1 MLIGGF
7 LFGCKDYCPRTLFFT
22 LVPQPLD
29 TPGCIAIAPRNGANQ
44 AHTHLFAM
52 IVLYIVQTFKDLAQ
66 IRRLV
71 KVMQESDPSGVVII
85 THNSEAFQL
94 SPNDFPDCSNL
105 YIINR
110 ETGSRLDFSLVQA
123 YLDALDY
130 ARHQGINF
138 DWVINLTGQ
147 CYPARPLRELV
158 NLLEAADVDGFID
171 HRLIFDDD
179 GKGGGIWPYY
189 EAHNRYH
196 YLYHWRLT
204 RSEPAWLW
212 RQVFGLVRV
221 ALHAIQP
228 WLRLDTSYALQIG
241 WLDTSGTVGKDFPL
255 FGGSWYM
262 TLSRRAADYL
272 WKFSQSHPEIKAH
285 FSLMNIPSEVYPHTV
300 LTNNP
305 DLKLSGHQHFFF
317 DVRLS
322 KRGRPLILGME
333 DLDRI
338 QASGMF
344 FARKFN
350 PNIDSEVLDRLDE
363 QVLGSTTD
371 SMPR

>member
-1 MLIGGF
+1 
-7 LFGCKDYCPRTLFFT
+7 
-22 LVPQPLD
+22 
-29 TPGCIAIAPRNGANQ
+29 
-44 AHTHLFAM
+44 M
-52 IVLYIVQTFKDLAQ
+52 IVLYIVQTFKNLTQ

-71 KVMQESDPSGVVII
+71 RVIQESDPSGVVII
-85 THNSEAFQL
+85 THNSQAFPL
-94 SPNDFPDCSNL
+94 SPTDFPGFSKL
-105 YIINR
+105 YVMNR
-110 ETGSRLDFSLVQA
+110 ERGSRLDFSLVQA

-130 ARHQGINF
+130 AHDQGINF

-158 NLLEAADVDGFID
+158 TLLAATDVDGFID
-171 HRLIFDDD
+171 HRQIFDDD

-196 YLYHWRLT
+196 YLYPWRLT
-204 RSEPAWLW
+204 SSEPAWLW

-221 ALHAIQP
+221 ALHGIQP

-241 WLDTSGTVGKDFPL
+241 WLDTSGIVGKDFPL
-255 FGGSWYM
+255 FGGLWFM

-272 WKFSQSHPEIKAH
+272 SQFSQSHPKIKAH

-300 LTNNP
+300 LANNP
-305 DLKLSGHQHFFF
+305 DLKLSGHQHFFL
-317 DVRLS
+317 DSSLS

-333 DLDRI
+333 DLERI

-344 FARKFN
+344 FARKFD
-350 PNIDSEVLDRLDE
+350 PSVDSEVLDRLDE
-363 QVLGSTTD
+363 RVLGSPTG
-371 SMPR
+371 SVSR